1 MFGAIEALML
11 ERHPLSVTS
20 CRRQKGKVYLNRI
33 TIGGKLFL
41 LVGLLSTITVV
52 SGLVGVSA
60 MSDEKARLK
69 SVYEDRTVAL
79 VQLGKVLYDSQS
91 ILHLLEQADD
101 EQSSASLTRT
111 LDKIDHIAARREE
124 NWQAY
129 RRTYLT
135 AEETVL
141 ADRTDADRRELATAR
156 SKIIAAYRQ
165 GGRAAG
171 MAEAQKVLLARPFSA
186 FHADMGQLINLQA
199 RITRE
204 KYDEAHQKY
213 IQLYIYTITIVL
225 GSVLIGVLISL
236 LLARSITRPLH
247 VAITIANRL
256 AGMNLADNPSFAG
269 KDETSQL
276 LHALTQAQSGLRN
289 MAEKINAQVAQLEG
303 MSNALLP
310 AVFQLR
316 LSTDRRIAYNFISNS
331 VLPILGVCADELRA
345 DPAARWRHV
354 HPDDLELVQ
363 SAFTSL
369 LHRVLS
375 GEEGASS
382 ETISRVVIDGETR
395 WVLANVRVS
404 TDLADGAVIWNGY
417 YQDVTEQ
424 RHAQKLLQD
433 VVDGYPS
440 VVLIK
445 DLKGRHLLTNR
456 AFDRVFNLPAG
467 AVLGKTDYFFFPDN
481 VAKRVRAKDKEIIRN
496 AASQQFEE
504 EIPIRNGSYVSL
516 TTKFP
521 LTDDNGQP
529 YALCVIASDIS
540 PRRTMENALRDSEA
554 YNKALFQDSHVPMVV
569 VAPESGAITDCNR
582 AAVDICGYENKNDLI
597 GKTTLGAS
605 TPQEYTWTAAIEQAI
620 ALEKGRNVFEWRL
633 QRPNGDIWH
642 AAVHL
647 TIICLDG
654 KQLLQGTLEDITV
667 RKCAEKALQTAKE
680 AAEEATQM
688 KSDFLATM
696 SHEIRT
702 PLNAILGNLELLEH
716 SNLSDL
722 QHDRLHTITTSS
734 RSLLNIINDILD
746 LSKFESG
753 WLRLENATFDIIDLI
768 EQVASMFAPL
778 AREKGLVL
786 YFSVEPE
793 IERHYHGD
801 PTRIR
806 QVVENL
812 LSNAI
817 KFTQEGKVSLA
828 LRLAQEAVNGSPLV
842 ISVSDTGIG
851 IPADFQ
857 RKVFNKFTQA
867 DSSITRRFGGSGLGL
882 ALCKRLTEL
891 MGGDILLESIPGL
904 GSKFS
909 VCLPIPMDNA
919 TSVEPLPFASGTAIA
934 LVGNSAEWH
943 STVKPHLFKWGLE
956 VFTASSAQELAIASI
971 PKLIFGGK
979 SQWHRDDEAAA
990 ARNTWEIHVSCDGPR
1005 TPIASGNQLSVSC
1018 YSLAGLR
1025 SAIALAVENPNK
1037 RIQSPP
1043 TLALECTTD
1052 KLRVRVL
1059 VAEDHIANQILIREQ
1074 LELLGFKADFAENG
1088 IAALKK
1094 FSEQQYDIVLT
1105 DLSMPELD
1113 GYGFATCL
1121 RRQNEWVPII
1131 AITASTAA
1139 DDRRRCEEAGIDDVI
1154 LKPISLAELDM
1165 AIRKYLGGKA
1175 NISPSASHTSERD
1188 AATSSPLPTDLY
1200 DAMMTTS
1207 SKSLAIIRTA
1217 VSCCEV
1223 KPVLTQL
1230 HSMQGAFM
1238 MVCEPEIAAACIELA
1253 AMAKANDFAELF
1265 HALTDFEHRV
1275 HTTLERRK
1283 PRFFTG

>member
-1 MFGAIEALML
+1 
-11 ERHPLSVTS
+11 
-20 CRRQKGKVYLNRI
+20 
-33 TIGGKLFL
+33 
-41 LVGLLSTITVV
+41 
-52 SGLVGVSA
+52 

-91 ILHLLEQADD
+91 IRYLLDQAGD
-101 EQSSASLTRT
+101 EQSSASLART
-111 LDKIDHIAARREE
+111 LDKIERIAARREE

-135 AEETVL
+135 AEEIVL
-141 ADRTDADRRELATAR
+141 ADRVDADRQKLATAR
-156 SKIIAAYRQ
+156 SQIIAAFRN
-165 GGRAAG
+165 GGRVAG
-171 MAEAQKVLLARPFSA
+171 MVEAQKALLAHPFSA

-199 RITRE
+199 HITRE
-204 KYDEAHQKY
+204 KYDEAHHKY
-213 IQLYIYTITIVL
+213 VQLYIYTVIIVL
-225 GSVLIGVLISL
+225 SSVLLGVLISL

-256 AGMNLADNPSFAG
+256 AGINLAGDPSVAG
-269 KDETSQL
+269 KDETCQL
-276 LHALTQAQSGLRN
+276 VHALTRAQSALRN
-289 MAEKINAQVAQLEG
+289 MAEKINTQVAQLEG

-316 LSTDRRIAYNFISNS
+316 LSADRRISYNFISNS
-331 VLPILGVCADELRA
+331 VLPILGVSADELRA

-354 HPDDLELVQ
+354 HPDDLELAQ
-363 SAFTSL
+363 SAFTAS

-375 GEEGASS
+375 GEEGAST
-382 ETISRVVIDGETR
+382 ETISRVVVDGETR

-440 VVLIK
+440 IVLIK

-467 AVLGKTDYFFFPDN
+467 AALGETDYFLFPDD
-481 VAKRVRAKDKEIIRN
+481 VARRLRAKDKEVIRN
-496 AASQQFEE
+496 VESQQFEE
-504 EIPIRNGSYVSL
+504 EIPNQNGSYVSL

-521 LTDDNGQP
+521 LTDDDGKP

-540 PRRTMENALRDSEA
+540 PRRMMENALRDSEA

-569 VAPESGAITDCNR
+569 VAPESGTITDCNR
-582 AAVDICGYENKNDLI
+582 AAVDIYGYESKSDLI
-597 GKTTLGAS
+597 GKTILDAS
-605 TPQEYTWTAAIEQAI
+605 MPQEYTWTAALQQQAI
-620 ALEKGRNVFEWRL
+620 AFEKGLNVFEWRL
-633 QRPNGDIWH
+633 QRPSGDIWH

-647 TIICLDG
+647 TTICLDG

-667 RKCAEKALQTAKE
+667 RKCAEKALQAAKE
-680 AAEEATQM
+680 AAEGAAQM

-702 PLNAILGNLELLEH
+702 PLNVILGNLELLEH

-722 QHDRLHTITTSS
+722 QRDRLHTITTSS
-734 RSLLNIINDILD
+734 CSLLNIINDILD

-753 WLRLENATFDIIDLI
+753 WLRLENATFDIIDMI
-768 EQVASMFAPL
+768 EQVAAMFAPL
-778 AREKGLVL
+778 ARGKGLVL
-786 YFSVEPE
+786 YLTIEPE
-793 IERHYHGD
+793 LERLYHGD

-817 KFTQEGKVSLA
+817 KFTQEGKVTLA
-828 LRLAQEAVNGSPLV
+828 LRLAQEAVHGSPLI

-851 IPADFQ
+851 IPADLQ
-857 RKVFNKFTQA
+857 RKVFHKFTQA

-882 ALCKRLTEL
+882 ALCKRLTAL
-891 MGGDILLESIPGL
+891 MGGYISLESIPGL

-909 VCLPIPMDNA
+909 VYLPIPMDNA
-919 TSVEPLPFASGTAIA
+919 TSDEPPPFAPGTGIA
-934 LVGNSAEWH
+934 LVGKSPEWH
-943 STVKPHLFKWGLE
+943 STIKPHLFKWGLD
-956 VFTASSAQELAIASI
+956 VFTASSPEELTIAPI

-979 SQWHRDDEAAA
+979 SQWHTDDEAAA

-1025 SAIALAVENPNK
+1025 SAIALAVDNPNK
-1037 RIQSPP
+1037 RIQSLPAV
-1043 TLALECTTD
+1043 TFECATD
-1052 KLRVRVL
+1052 KLQVRVL
-1059 VAEDHIANQILIREQ
+1059 VAEDHKANQILIGEQ
-1074 LELLGFKADFAENG
+1074 LELLGFKADFVENG

-1094 FSEQQYDIVLT
+1094 FSEQKYDIVLT

-1113 GYGFATCL
+1113 GYGFAACL
-1121 RRQNEWVPII
+1121 RRQKGWVPII
-1131 AITASTAA
+1131 AITANTAA
-1139 DDRRRCEEAGIDDVI
+1139 DDRRRCEEVGIDDVI
-1154 LKPISLAELDM
+1154 LKPISLAELDI
-1165 AIRKYLGGKA
+1165 AIRKNLGGKP
-1175 NISPSASHTSERD
+1175 NVIPVSSPTSERD
-1188 AATSSPLPTDLY
+1188 TVTSSPLPTDLY

-1217 VSCCEV
+1217 LSFGDV
-1223 KPVLTQL
+1223 KQVLTQL

-1238 MVCEPEIAAACIELA
+1238 MVREPNIAAACIELE
-1253 AMAKANDFAELF
+1253 AMAKANDFAALF
-1265 HALTDFEHRV
+1265 HALTDFEHRL
-1275 HTTLERRK
+1275 HLTLVRRK
-1283 PRFFTG
+1283 P

>member
-1 MFGAIEALML
+1 
-11 ERHPLSVTS
+11 
-20 CRRQKGKVYLNRI
+20 
-33 TIGGKLFL
+33 
-41 LVGLLSTITVV
+41 
-52 SGLVGVSA
+52 
-60 MSDEKARLK
+60 MSDEKMRLK

-91 ILHLLEQADD
+91 ILHLLERAED
-101 EQSSASLTRT
+101 EQSPASLART

-124 NWQAY
+124 NWLVY

-135 AEETVL
+135 AEEMVL
-141 ADRTDADRRELATAR
+141 ADRADADRHELATAR
-156 SKIIAAYRQ
+156 SKIIAAYRH
-165 GGRAAG
+165 GGRVAG

-213 IQLYIYTITIVL
+213 LQLYIYTITIVL
-225 GSVLIGVLISL
+225 GSVLLGVLISL

-247 VAITIANRL
+247 VAIAIANRL
-256 AGMNLADNPSFAG
+256 AGMNLADAPSFAG

-316 LSTDRRIAYNFISNS
+316 LSADRRITYNFISNS
-331 VLPILGVCADELRA
+331 VLPILGVSAEELRA

-354 HPDDLELVQ
+354 HPDDLELAQ
-363 SAFTSL
+363 SAFTTL

-375 GEEGASS
+375 GEEGACS
-382 ETISRVVIDGETR
+382 EAISRVVIDGETR

-467 AVLGKTDYFFFPDN
+467 AALGKTDYFFFPDD
-481 VAKRVRAKDKEIIRN
+481 VARRVRAKDKEIIRN
-496 AASQQFEE
+496 GASQQFEE
-504 EIPIRNGSYVSL
+504 EIPSQNGSYVSL
-516 TTKFP
+516 TTKFL

-529 YALCVIASDIS
+529 YALCVIANDVS
-540 PRRTMENALRDSEA
+540 PRRAMENALRDSEA
-554 YNKALFQDSHVPMVV
+554 YNKALFQNSHVPMVV
-569 VAPESGAITDCNR
+569 VAPESGTITDCNR
-582 AAVDICGYENKNDLI
+582 AAVDIYGYEGKSDLI
-597 GKTTLGAS
+597 GKTILDAS
-605 TPQEYTWTAAIEQAI
+605 MSQEYTWTAAIQQQAI
-620 ALEKGRNVFEWRL
+620 AIEKGLNVFEWRL
-633 QRPNGDIWH
+633 QRPNGDTWH

-647 TIICLDG
+647 TTICLDG

-667 RKCAEKALQTAKE
+667 RKCAEKALQAAKE
-680 AAEEATQM
+680 AAEEAAQM

-702 PLNAILGNLELLEH
+702 PLNAILGNLELLEY

-722 QHDRLHTITTSS
+722 QRDRLHTITTSS
-734 RSLLNIINDILD
+734 CSLLNIINDILD

-753 WLRLENATFDIIDLI
+753 CLRLENATFDIINMI

-793 IERHYHGD
+793 IERLYHGD

-806 QVVENL
+806 QIVENL

-817 KFTQEGKVSLA
+817 KFTQEGKVTLA
-828 LRLAQEAVNGSPLV
+828 LRLAQEATDGSPLV

-851 IPADFQ
+851 IPADLQ
-857 RKVFNKFTQA
+857 CKVFHKFTQA

-882 ALCKRLTEL
+882 TLCKRLTEL
-891 MGGDILLESIPGL
+891 MGGDISLESIPGL

-909 VCLPIPMDNA
+909 VCLPIPMDSA
-919 TSVEPLPFASGTAIA
+919 TSVEPLPFAPGTAIA
-934 LVGNSAEWH
+934 LVGKSPEWY
-943 STVKPHLFKWGLE
+943 STIKPHLLKWGLD
-956 VFTASSAQELAIASI
+956 VFTAGSPEALTIAPI

-979 SQWHRDDEAAA
+979 SQWHTVGEGAEAWT
-990 ARNTWEIHVSCDGPR
+990 TWEIHVSCDGPR

-1025 SAIALAVENPNK
+1025 SAIALAVENSNK

-1043 TLALECTTD
+1043 APALECTTG
-1052 KLRVRVL
+1052 KLPVRVL
-1059 VAEDHIANQILIREQ
+1059 VAEDHLANQILIREQ
-1074 LELLGFKADFAENG
+1074 LELLGFKADFVENG
-1088 IAALKK
+1088 VAALKK

-1121 RRQNEWVPII
+1121 RRQKDWVPII

-1154 LKPISLAELDM
+1154 LKPISLAELDI
-1165 AIRKYLGGKA
+1165 AIRKNLGGKLDV
-1175 NISPSASHTSERD
+1175 SPSSNPTSEHD
-1188 AATSSPLPTDLY
+1188 TATTSPLPTDLY
-1200 DAMMTTS
+1200 EAMMTAS
-1207 SKSLAIIRTA
+1207 SKSLAIIRA
-1217 VSCCEV
+1217 ALSSGDV
-1223 KPVLTQL
+1223 KQVLTQL

-1238 MVCEPEIAAACIELA
+1238 MVREANIAAACIELQT
-1253 AMAKANDFAELF
+1253 MAKANDFAALF
-1265 HALTDFEHRV
+1265 HALNDFEHRV
-1275 HTTLERRK
+1275 HTALQRRK
-1283 PRFFTG
+1283 PRFFIEK